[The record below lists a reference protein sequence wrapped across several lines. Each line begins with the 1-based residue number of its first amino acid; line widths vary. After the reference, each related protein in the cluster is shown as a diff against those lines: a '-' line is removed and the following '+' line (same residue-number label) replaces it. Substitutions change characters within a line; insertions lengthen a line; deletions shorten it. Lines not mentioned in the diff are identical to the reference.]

1 MLRNPHRGGKADGL
15 CDVIGRGLARLAS
28 QCQGR
33 QAELGK
39 ASHHVTRRADWGYE
53 DSPELTSFSQEGG
66 VIYGEI
72 SRSLTLFV
80 TRTIVSEKRD
90 WLPMGN
96 IDK

>member
-1 MLRNPHRGGKADGL
+1 MLRNPHRGGKAGGL
-15 CDVIGRGLARLAS
+15 CDLIGRGLARLAS

-66 VIYGEI
+66 VVYGEI
-72 SRSLTLFV
+72 SRSLTLFRHPLYCV
-80 TRTIVSEKRD
+80 RGEGLAAYWKV
-90 WLPMGN
+90 
-96 IDK
+96 DK